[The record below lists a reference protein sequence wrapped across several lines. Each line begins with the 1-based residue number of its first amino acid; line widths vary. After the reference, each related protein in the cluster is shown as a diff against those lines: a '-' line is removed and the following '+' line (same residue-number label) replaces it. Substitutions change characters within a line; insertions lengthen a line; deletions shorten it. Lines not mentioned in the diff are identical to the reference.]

1 MCLIKCTDNVPLWLF
16 LQFTSRN
23 HLLDTYLLITHVKS
37 TKFISFFLH
46 LISRITNALYAAVCV
61 CEDQSLISIANINL
75 SRTKTVPKSGGE
87 RNMVGVLPSF
97 LFTIRL
103 HQNPSGSFVED

>member
-1 MCLIKCTDNVPLWLF
+1 MPFTQLF
-16 LQFTSRN
+16 VL
-23 HLLDTYLLITHVKS
+23 VK
-37 TKFISFFLH
+37 T
-46 LISRITNALYAAVCV
+46 RV
-61 CEDQSLISIANINL
+61 SIANINL